1 MGKKVPRSICIFG
14 ANFML
19 EQAIRLENEINGALD
34 ARDIEHIHRMR
45 VASRRLRNAFEHFN
59 DCFPKKTFKKWQD
72 DIRLVTK
79 SLGTARDLDIQIERL
94 SGLYDES
101 MDPGIKPGYQR
112 LLLRLKQR
120 RAKAQEKV
128 NKTLNKMQDEKTLEK
143 IRLGVKK
150 LSVDT
155 DNVYLFTPALY
166 QRAFN
171 AINTTLYDFLSHEDF
186 IHAPENVEE
195 LHAMRIAGKKLRYSI
210 ELFAPIYKQ
219 AMIPYIQIM
228 KDLQDQLGNI
238 HDDDVWISWLPKF
251 IGKEKTRIE
260 DFYGSSSPLDKLLPG
275 ILNLIEDRKNA
286 RAMEYQAFL
295 TTWKTLQDENTWSFL
310 YDIINMPMR
319 LESILQDL
327 STEEDFD
334 PEVEPTVE
342 DEVEQP
348 EEQPVEV
355 VEEQEE
361 DVDETPVS
369 PPAENEDFSDE
380 DNNVEDEEEQPKE
393 QPIEVAEEQEEEVD
407 ETPVSP
413 PTENEDFPDEDNNV
427 WIHLDEPPQTP

>member
-34 ARDIEHIHRMR
+34 ARDIEYIHRMR
-45 VASRRLRNAFEHFN
+45 VASRRLRNAFEHFK
-59 DCFPKKTFKKWQD
+59 DCFPKKAFKKWQD

-128 NKTLNKMQDEKTLEK
+128 SKTLNKMQNEKTLEK
-143 IRLGVKK
+143 IRLGVKQ
-150 LSVDT
+150 LSVATED
-155 DNVYLFTPALY
+155 VYLFTPALY

-171 AINTTLYDFLSHEDF
+171 AINSTLNDFLSYEEF
-186 IHAPENVEE
+186 IHSPENVEE

-219 AMIPYIQIM
+219 AMIPYVQIM

-286 RAMEYQAFL
+286 RANEYQAFL
-295 TTWKTLQDENTWSFL
+295 TTWKTLQDENTWPSL

-327 STEEDFD
+327 SAEENFD
-334 PEVEPTVE
+334 PEMEPGDE
-342 DEVEQP
+342 DEVEQND
-348 EEQPVEV
+348 ELPVED
-355 VEEQEE
+355 VEEQTE
-361 DVDETPVS
+361 DVNESPVS
-369 PPAENEDFSDE
+369 PSPEKEDSSDE
-380 DNNVEDEEEQPKE
+380 DNNVW
-393 QPIEVAEEQEEEVD
+393 V
-407 ETPVSP
+407 
-413 PTENEDFPDEDNNV
+413 
-427 WIHLDEPPQTP
+427 HLDEPPQTP